1 MTARQQQGVFLVSI
15 LVVPALVFGAGVY
28 TWWRRR

>member
-1 MTARQQQGVFLVSI
+1 MTADQLSRVSLLSI
-15 LVVPALVFGAGVY
+15 FAIPALIFGAGVY